1 MSFTETLSALVEDG
15 AVLAGLLLAFA
26 VAWLTTP
33 LAGRLARATG
43 RVDAGDDRPR
53 IHTVPTPNTGGVAIV
68 AAIAVAALG
77 FAELDGSMAGIFLA
91 LPLVMLIGLW
101 DDRRGMAPK
110 VKLALLVAVTLIPV
124 AAYGLTFE
132 RVTLPVLGDGDLG
145 WVAYP
150 LTVVWIV
157 LVANLVN
164 LIDGLDGLAGGIVA
178 IAAATLALLA
188 VSFGRLEV
196 AAVAAAVCGATLG
209 FLGHNLHPAKIFMG
223 DSGALSLGYLLA
235 ALSVEGLL
243 KTPATITLLAPML
256 IVAVPLLDTSFVILK
271 RLKYHRPP
279 SAPTRTTSTTAF
291 CASASRSGG
300 PPPTCTVGGLA
311 GRLGHAG
318 ALHASASQWR
328 LGAGQQ
334 PGRRRRRPRG
344 HARLDLDGLHP
355 RDPQVPPPGPDA
367 PAPDPSGCHVNG
379 DRRSRRARPP
389 DRRVRVRLG
398 LSPPPGAASTIVP
411 CPSVRT
417 MPGFTRTPAATP
429 PRRPLA
435 PRRSTGVLHRIAP
448 RMRSR

>member
-26 VAWLTTP
+26 VAWLATP

-43 RVDAGDDRPR
+43 RIDAGGDRPR

-124 AAYGLTFE
+124 AAYGLAFE
-132 RVTLPVLGDGDLG
+132 RVTLPLLGDGDLG

-209 FLGHNLHPAKIFMG
+209 FLQHNLHPAKIFMG
-223 DSGALSLGYLLA
+223 DSGSLSLGYLLA

-256 IVAVPLLDTSFVILK
+256 IIAVPLLDTSFVVLK

-279 SAPTRTTSTTAF
+279 FGADQNHFYHRFLRIGFSQRRTAAYLHLWA
-291 CASASRSGG
+291 ASLAAWAMLVRFVPPRPGG
-300 PPPTCTVGGLA
+300 DWELGNSLVVGGAGLA
-311 GRLGHAG
+311 VALGSVWMIYT
-318 ALHASASQWR
+318 LEILKFR
-328 LGAGQQ
+328 
-334 PGRRRRRPRG
+334 
-344 HARLDLDGLHP
+344 RLDRMRL
-355 RDPQVPPPGPDA
+355 
-367 PAPDPSGCHVNG
+367 
-379 DRRSRRARPP
+379 RRTR
-389 DRRVRVRLG
+389 
-398 LSPPPGAASTIVP
+398 PGATQTEIDDAVERDLRTGEFE
-411 CPSVRT
+411 SVS
-417 MPGFTRTPAATP
+417 G
-429 PRRPLA
+429 
-435 PRRSTGVLHRIAP
+435 
-448 RMRSR
+448 